1 MINSQ
6 GLPIRRRILAVTA
19 ISIGAMMLMI
29 DASISSVVLP
39 TIATALG
46 VESSSTLLIVT
57 VYQLT
62 IAMTLLPLS
71 AVGVRIGYRRMYQA
85 GFVLHAIAGLLCLLV
100 DNLPA
105 LIAVRALQSLAAA
118 AAMSVAVAMVRQIY
132 PPRRLGSGLALNT
145 IFNATGTALAPVLGG
160 LIAAY
165 ADWHW
170 TFVAAVPLAIISLL
184 FSRALPDPVP
194 HNHPFD
200 LRGAALC
207 SLTFG
212 LLIGGIEGAVHTSYL
227 NLSLLAIAL
236 AAVSAWILVRHE
248 RNETEPV
255 LPVDLLA
262 RPDLGLTTL
271 ATLLGTISS
280 MVIMLS
286 VPFRLQQGYSFS
298 AGDIGGVMAAYALAS
313 VMFAPLAGV
322 LSDRIAVP
330 LLCTTGL
337 VIATV
342 GMAAMALLPE
352 ESPGAFAIAW
362 RLWLCGVGF
371 GLFFSPNARLL
382 VGSAP
387 QSRAAAAGS
396 LFTTTRML
404 AMAFSASLVAGLLAL
419 DLGNGAVPML
429 VAAVLAVITAVIS
442 ASILRL
448 KKMPDSTPV

>member
-1 MINSQ
+1 
-6 GLPIRRRILAVTA
+6 
-19 ISIGAMMLMI
+19 MI

-46 VESSSTLLIVT
+46 VENASTLLVVT
-57 VYQLT
+57 VYQLM

-71 AVGVRIGYRRMYQA
+71 AVGVRVGYRRMYQA
-85 GFVLHAIAGLLCLLV
+85 GFVLHIGAGLLCLTV
-100 DNLPA
+100 DSLA
-105 LIAVRALQSLAAA
+105 GLIAVRGLQSLAAA
-118 AAMSVAVAMVRQIY
+118 AAMSVAVAMVREVY
-132 PPRRLGSGLALNT
+132 PPDRLGSGLAINT
-145 IFNATGTALAPVLGG
+145 VFNATGTALAPVLGG
-160 LIAAY
+160 FIAAY

-170 TFVAAVPLAIISLL
+170 TFVAGVPLAIISLI
-184 FSRALPDPVP
+184 FSRSLPDPVP
-194 HNHPFD
+194 HTHPFD

-212 LLIGGIEGAVHTSYL
+212 LLIGGIESAVHTSYL
-227 NLSLLAIAL
+227 WTSLAAIA
-236 AAVSAWILVRHE
+236 AAGLSAWVLVRHE
-248 RNETEPV
+248 KKEAEPV

-286 VPFRLQQGYSFS
+286 IPFRLQLGYGFS
-298 AGDIGGVMAAYALAS
+298 PSEIGSVMAAYAVAS

-337 VIATV
+337 VIATF
-342 GMAAMALLPE
+342 GMAAVAMLPQ
-352 ESPGAFAIAW
+352 ESPGAFSIAW
-362 RLWLCGVGF
+362 RLWLCGAGF

-382 VGSAP
+382 VGAAP
-387 QSRAAAAGS
+387 QKRAAAAGS

-404 AMAFSASLVAGLLAL
+404 AMAFSATLVAGLLAL
-419 DLGNGAVPML
+419 GLGEGAVPML
-429 VAAVLAVITAVIS
+429 VAAVLAMITAAIS
-442 ASILRL
+442 VSILRL
-448 KKMPDSTPV
+448 NKSVSV